1 MCTLIV
7 FSQIWP
13 EARLVVAANRDENLD
28 RESGPPKIW
37 REYAQAF
44 FAPRDLSA
52 GGTWLGLNSCGLF
65 AGITNRFGS
74 TPPEPDRRS
83 RGLLVVDALQ
93 EKNGRAAVEMV
104 MALPPKTYNRFHL
117 VLADQESVYLVWS
130 DGSKLTQTGLGS
142 GVHVITERSLGA
154 ASGNREAMLKSR
166 VQALSKGAL
175 PDQGSLVDLLSIHA
189 EDPFDGSC
197 VHAPAFNYGTRSS
210 SLIWQSDQLRW
221 LHSEGSPCKTSYL
234 DYSSKACLV
243 QLPGGLAL
251 GLRNQCLEAVVT
263 GVGL

>member
-7 FSQIWP
+7 FSRIWP

-28 RESGPPKIW
+28 RKSGPPGIW
-37 REYAQAF
+37 PEHALAF

-74 TPPEPDRRS
+74 TPPDPDRRS

-93 EKNGRAAVEMV
+93 EKNGKAVVEMV

-117 VLADQESVYLVWS
+117 VLADEESVYLVYS
-130 DGSKLTQTGLGS
+130 DGSKLTKTELGS
-142 GVHVITERSLGA
+142 GIHVITERSLGA
-154 ASGNREAMLKSR
+154 ASGSREAMLKSR
-166 VQALSKGAL
+166 SQVLVGRAL
-175 PDQGSLVDLLSIHA
+175 PDKSSLVDLLSIHA
-189 EDPFDGSC
+189 DDPFDGSC

-210 SLIWQSDQLRW
+210 TLIWQSAGLRW

-234 DYSSKACLV
+234 DYSKKASEI
-243 QLPGGLAL
+243 LA
-251 GLRNQCLEAVVT
+251 
-263 GVGL
+263 